1 LPHGF
6 AETDAIMI
14 KINLL
19 PTEKRRAERTP
30 FPRLIL
36 IVSTAGVAAGVTVII
51 LFILLRIADTNAQ
64 IAENKTTLQRLQ
76 PQVAEFERLTKTHN
90 DLVTKVREIDS
101 LITRDVPDGWWR
113 AVNALWD
120 EIHKNP
126 KIWIDDL
133 RVLDEKATVTEIK
146 RIDPD
151 DRTAASPYGITMKC
165 HVAGDEVAE
174 MTRFRN
180 DLKSNP
186 VLQELLTH
194 INFNVDWKVEEE
206 KDFEE
211 KQSIAFQVSMFA
223 LNPPPKKRALAAGP
237 GPAPDGRPAPPPA
250 GVAK

>member
-1 LPHGF
+1 
-6 AETDAIMI
+6 MI

-30 FPRLIL
+30 FPRLML

-64 IAENKTTLQRLQ
+64 ITENKLTLARLA
-76 PQVAEFERLTKTHN
+76 PQVAEFEKLTKIHN

-151 DRTAASPYGITMKC
+151 DKTQASPYGITMKC
-165 HVAGDEVAE
+165 HVAGDEVSE

-186 VLQELLTH
+186 VLQELLTN

-211 KQSIAFQVSMFA
+211 KQSISFTISMFA
-223 LNPPPKKRALAAGP
+223 AYPPPKKKALATA
-237 GPAPDGRPAPPPA
+237 PAAAPESKPATRPA